1 MLLAALGGSAMA
13 QATATVAIDAGKP
26 VNILTDQLMGAYTQM
41 GDNDLLSD
49 KGLSQMRAAGINT
62 ISYPTG
68 WEGVSGIY
76 HWSSNKITPKAGNA
90 EAPKAPYLSPNN
102 HFGHVAAAM
111 AKSGLS
117 VVVHVNYGSNAAG
130 TGGGEPKEAAAW
142 VAYANGDPGDTKA
155 IGKDSTGVDWQTVGF
170 WAGLRAAEPQGM
182 DDGYHFL
189 RIHHPQPLHVTLW
202 QIGEDV
208 AEGGFYGEKHGG
220 SLDMHAPY
228 PASVKDNDR
237 RKKVKEL
244 SPKFYADR
252 IGEYAA
258 AMKAVD
264 PTVKIGASLTVP
276 TVDTFAP
283 DWNATVLKS
292 ACKDIDFVAYEW
304 QPGGALGPDYKAMD
318 DASVLTASRQL
329 LPKIIAETIYED
341 KASCPAGK
349 IPRVIFSQISPVRWP
364 KVEHPMVNA
373 LFAADMLASM
383 AEAGMANASW
393 FQLREGGLFDGAGKP
408 TPAYYGLQMLHIAA
422 FKPGDSFVAVTSAP
436 SSLLVHATRRQD
448 GIVGVVLMNRGMDT
462 AQKVTVNVGGG
473 VELAG
478 TGVQFDYGTA
488 QQTAGA
494 GPVRSALTTEAH
506 SVVVTVPPYGIVD
519 VLMPLKK

>member
-1 MLLAALGGSAMA
+1 LAAAMSGSSVA
-13 QATATVAIDAGKP
+13 QGNATVAIDASKA

-62 ISYPTG
+62 IAYPTG
-68 WEGVSGIY
+68 WEGLSGIY
-76 HWSSNKITPKAGNA
+76 HWSSNKTTPKAGNA
-90 EAPKAPYLSPNN
+90 ETPKAPYISPNN
-102 HFGHVAAAM
+102 DFGRVAAAM

-142 VAYANGDPGDTKA
+142 VAYANGDPNDTKV
-155 IGKDSTGVDWQTVGF
+155 IGKDSMGVDWQTVGF
-170 WAGLRAAEPQGM
+170 WAGMRAAEPQGL
-182 DDGYHFL
+182 DDGYNFL

-208 AEGGFYGEKHGG
+208 PDGGFYGANHAL
-220 SLDMHAPY
+220 SVDMHAPY
-228 PASVKDNDR
+228 PAAAKDNDK
-237 RKKVKEL
+237 RKKLKEL
-244 SPKFYADR
+244 SSKFYADR
-252 IGEYAA
+252 LIEFAA

-283 DWNATVLKS
+283 DWNPTVLKG

-304 QPGGALGPDYKAMD
+304 QPGNALGPDYKAMD
-318 DASVLTASRQL
+318 DASVLSASHQL
-329 LPKIIAETIYED
+329 LPQIIAETIYED

-373 LFAADMLASM
+373 LFAADMFASM

-393 FQLREGGLFDGAGKP
+393 FQLREGGLIDKDGKP
-408 TPAYYGLQMLHIAA
+408 TPAYYGLQMLHIVA
-422 FKPGDSFVAVTSAP
+422 FKPGDSFVAVTAAP

-448 GIVGVVLMNRGMDT
+448 GILGVVLMNKSMET
-462 AQKVTVNVGGG
+462 AQQVTVNVGGG
-473 VELAG
+473 VELSG
-478 TGVQFDYGTA
+478 TGVQFDYVTA
-488 QQTAGA
+488 QLSTGA
-494 GPVRSALTTEAH
+494 GPARSAVKTEAR

-519 VLMPLKK
+519 LLMPLKK